1 MVVVTVDP
9 VVHLFVAVF
18 TLAGAVRR
26 RRSYAGHSSGQGWR
40 PGLTC
45 GTGDVHVIKTGRLI
59 IKKTSMAHA
68 RVHRVHFHSHGKP
81 FWKALCNRKIVNLLE
96 KRKGKEYNGCVF
108 RSGENGNV
116 SINHNKTNAL
126 FVPKRCSKTNYWHV
140 VNPKKHVN

>member
-45 GTGDVHVIKTGRLI
+45 GTGDVHVIKTGLLLKRQAWHMQGCI
-59 IKKTSMAHA
+59 MCIFTVTESP
-68 RVHRVHFHSHGKP
+68 FGKP
-81 FWKALCNRKIVNLLE
+81 YAIQKQLIYWKRGKAKNIMDVCLGDLGKMETSASNTTKQTHCLC
-96 KRKGKEYNGCVF
+96 
-108 RSGENGNV
+108 
-116 SINHNKTNAL
+116 
-126 FVPKRCSKTNYWHV
+126 PKDAARLNYWHII
-140 VNPKKHVN
+140 NPPKST